1 MRKFL
6 TMMTVIAT
14 AMYITGCSKSDDTDL
29 GGDYP
34 GQQVEIKVGGKALSI
49 DPIKTKSPFEGIA
62 ADSELKARVLASNT
76 SKKYDA
82 APDLIKDGTMTFT
95 PSSDAFGFDGG
106 GVPYPHATNNVYLV
120 GLYPT
125 APSADWTIV
134 ENGAK
139 AKYTFNGSHDVMATN
154 EITTV
159 RKDGLTGGTY
169 QTLDFYH
176 LLTRLNLTVQAKDA
190 SAQTAWGKVTSIQV
204 KSPANDVTVT
214 FKTED
219 ATQPTT
225 VFGSTE
231 TIFPFYEKAKE
242 TALPAIDLPLET
254 SSPEAQSYALVAPKD
269 GEDTDQVK
277 FDLIVTTENHAADY
291 AITVPLV
298 STQGEFKKSTQGF
311 QFNIT
316 LTFSATDIKAF
327 ATVKPWGDGGSGS
340 ATIQ

>member
-6 TMMTVIAT
+6 TIMTVIAS

-29 GGDYP
+29 GGVHP

-62 ADSELKARVLASNT
+62 ADNELKARVLASNT

-82 APDLIKDGTMTFT
+82 TPDLIKDGTMTFT

-106 GVPYPHATNNVYLV
+106 GVPYPHAVNNVYLV
-120 GLYPT
+120 GLFPT

-139 AKYTFNGSHDVMATN
+139 AKYTFDGSHDVMATN

-159 RKDGLTGGTY
+159 RTDGLTGGTY
-169 QTLDFYH
+169 KTLDFYH
-176 LLTRLNLTVQAKDA
+176 LLTRLNLTVQATNA
-190 SAQTAWGKVTSIQV
+190 AAQTAWGKVTSIKV

-242 TALPAIDLPLET
+242 TALPAIDLPL
-254 SSPEAQSYALVAPKD
+254 SASNPEAQSYALVAPKD
-269 GEDTDQVK
+269 GESTNQVK
-277 FDLIVTTENHAADY
+277 FDLIVTTENHTADY

-298 STQGEFKKSTQGF
+298 STQGEFKKSTQGL

-316 LTFSATDIKAF
+316 LTFSATEIKAF
-327 ATVKPWGDGGSGS
+327 ATVKPWGDGGTGG

>member
-49 DPIKTKSPFEGIA
+49 DPIKTKSPFEGL
-62 ADSELKARVLASNT
+62 DTDDLKARVLASNT

-95 PSSDAFGFDGG
+95 SGTTAFGFDGG

-120 GLYPT
+120 GLFPT

-139 AKYTFNGSHDVMATN
+139 AKYTFNGSHDVLATN

-159 RKDGLTGGTY
+159 RTDGLTGGTY
-169 QTLDFYH
+169 KTLDFYH
-176 LLTRLNLTVQAKDA
+176 LLTRLNLTVQATDA

-214 FKTED
+214 FKAED

-242 TALPAIDLPLET
+242 TALPAIELPLAG
-254 SSPEAQSYALVAPKD
+254 SNPEAQSYALVAPKD
-269 GEDTDQVK
+269 GGDTTQVK
-277 FDLIVTTENHAADY
+277 FDLIVTTEKHTADY

-298 STQGEFKKSTQGF
+298 STQGEFKKSTQGL

-316 LTFSATDIKAF
+316 LTFNATEIKAF
-327 ATVKPWGDGGSGS
+327 ATVKPWGDGGTGG